1 MELTLKLKK
10 NIILKVQK
18 IKQNISIK
26 KYLMKKIK
34 EEIYARIYI

>member
-34 EEIYARIYI
+34 EKIYAKIYI